1 MPYQERAMSPCVP
14 SFELPLLSQRG
25 WHALAAGM
33 MGLGLWL
40 AQAPALADTTDR
52 EQPMSFAADSVR
64 VDEKKRLNI
73 LLGNVEVSKGTIV
86 VRADRIEV
94 LQGTD
99 GSQKAT
105 ASGGASGRALFR
117 QRREGRDEAIEGE
130 AEKVEYNSRTDE
142 VRFVGRA
149 TMRRLIGG
157 SVVDEV
163 AGQTIVYDNKTDIF
177 QVAGGQGSAAPQGR
191 VRGVIGPR
199 KPVLPGASAGDGAN
213 LQSSSTLTPP
223 VLRST
228 P

>member
-1 MPYQERAMSPCVP
+1 MPSLSSPMQSMRPHIWQRASWMALVLGVCAG
-14 SFELPLLSQRG
+14 LPLA
-25 WHALAAGM
+25 H
-33 MGLGLWL
+33 
-40 AQAPALADTTDR
+40 ADTADR
-52 EQPMSFAADSVR
+52 DQPMSFAADSVR

-130 AEKVEYNSRTDE
+130 AERVEYNSRSDE

-149 TMRRLIGG
+149 IMRRLMGG

-163 AGQTIVYDNKTDIF
+163 AGQTIIYDNKTDIF

-199 KPVLPGASAGDGAN
+199 KPVMPGAATGDSAN
-213 LQSSSTLTPP
+213 LQPSGTLTPP
-223 VLRST
+223 VLRT
-228 P
+228 AP

>member
-1 MPYQERAMSPCVP
+1 MAWVLGWGLCAGLP
-14 SFELPLLSQRG
+14 SA
-25 WHALAAGM
+25 HADV
-33 MGLGLWL
+33 
-40 AQAPALADTTDR
+40 ADRD
-52 EQPMSFAADSVR
+52 QPMSFAADSVR

-130 AEKVEYNSRTDE
+130 AERVEYNSRTDE

-149 TMRRLIGG
+149 IMRRLMGG

-199 KPVLPGASAGDGAN
+199 KPVSPGAASGDSAS
-213 LQSSSTLTPP
+213 LQSSSALTPP
-223 VLRST
+223 VLRAA

>member
-1 MPYQERAMSPCVP
+1 MVCLGCWSGA
-14 SFELPLLSQRG
+14 SQ
-25 WHALAAGM
+25 
-33 MGLGLWL
+33 
-40 AQAPALADTTDR
+40 ALADTADR
-52 EQPMSFAADSVR
+52 DQPMSFAADSVR

-73 LLGNVEVSKGTIV
+73 LLGNVEIAKGTIV
-86 VRADRIEV
+86 VRADRVEV
-94 LQGTD
+94 LQGSD

-117 QRREGRDEAIEGE
+117 QRRDGRDESIEGE
-130 AEKVEYNSRTDE
+130 AERVEYNSRTDE

-149 TMRRLIGG
+149 IMRRLIGG

-199 KPVLPGASAGDGAN
+199 KPTSPGAALPGESAK

-223 VLRST
+223 VLNST